1 MGPTLTEEL
10 RGCALMSP
18 GEHAG
23 ELGRL
28 REDRVRS
35 EHEAR
40 QVGWDIGARRR
51 AGVVVAVQESIIIH
65 PS

>member
-1 MGPTLTEEL
+1 MG
-10 RGCALMSP
+10 A

-28 REDRVRS
+28 REDQVRS